1 MVAVE
6 TKRERFVS
14 VDLQKTEEGY
24 NVLRAILKDNPDAKV
39 DEFPGYYKVKH
50 SNKLTIK
57 RETVES
63 FMGRPWDTQ
72 EFNLVINSYSGNFAE
87 WDDEKIVIQWDT
99 HM

>member
-50 SNKLTIK
+50 SNKLTIM

-72 EFNLVINSYSGNFAE
+72 EFNLVIISYSGNFAE